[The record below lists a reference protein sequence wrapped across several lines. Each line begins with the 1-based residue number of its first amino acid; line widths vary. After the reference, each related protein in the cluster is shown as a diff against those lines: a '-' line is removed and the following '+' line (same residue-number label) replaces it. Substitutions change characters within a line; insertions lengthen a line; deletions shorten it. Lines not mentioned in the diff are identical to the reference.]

1 MEGGAVLGNRA
12 VSQGLI
18 ELGERIRKRRREV
31 HLSQEAFAEK
41 VGISVNTVSRVEGGQ
56 TAMSIEIFKKMVEI
70 LEVDADDLLG
80 KCPKEKEKNK
90 YDTLVRRIQQ
100 LKENEQKIVMQTME
114 VLIDGINKF
123 HK

>member
-1 MEGGAVLGNRA
+1 MGNRA

-114 VLIDGINKF
+114 VLIDGINKV

>member
-1 MEGGAVLGNRA
+1 MGNRA

-18 ELGERIRKRRREV
+18 ELGERIRKRRQEV

-56 TAMSIEIFKKMVEI
+56 TAMSIGIFKKMVEI

-100 LKENEQKIVMQTME
+100 LKENEQKIVLQTME

>member
-31 HLSQEAFAEK
+31 HLSQEVFAEK

-100 LKENEQKIVMQTME
+100 LKENEQKIVLQTME

>member
-1 MEGGAVLGNRA
+1 LGNRA

-18 ELGERIRKRRREV
+18 ELGERIRKRRQEV

-41 VGISVNTVSRVEGGQ
+41 AGISVNTVSRVEGGQ

-70 LEVDADDLLG
+70 LEVDADELLG

-100 LKENEQKIVMQTME
+100 LKENEQKIVLQTME

>member
-1 MEGGAVLGNRA
+1 MGNRA

-100 LKENEQKIVMQTME
+100 LKENEQKIVLQTMD

>member
-1 MEGGAVLGNRA
+1 MGNRA

-18 ELGERIRKRRREV
+18 ELGEHIRKRRREV

-100 LKENEQKIVMQTME
+100 LKENEQKIVLQTME
-114 VLIDGINKF
+114 VLIYRINKF

>member
-18 ELGERIRKRRREV
+18 ELGERIRKRRQEV

-70 LEVDADDLLG
+70 LEADADDLLG
-80 KCPKEKEKNK
+80 KCPKEKNK

-100 LKENEQKIVMQTME
+100 LKENEQKIVLQTME

>member
-1 MEGGAVLGNRA
+1 MGNRA

-56 TAMSIEIFKKMVEI
+56 TTMSIEIFKKMVEI

>member
-1 MEGGAVLGNRA
+1 MGNRA

-100 LKENEQKIVMQTME
+100 LKENEQKIVLQTME

-123 HK
+123 H

>member
-1 MEGGAVLGNRA
+1 MGNRA

-80 KCPKEKEKNK
+80 KCSKEKEKNK

-100 LKENEQKIVMQTME
+100 LKENEQKIVLQTME

>member
-1 MEGGAVLGNRA
+1 MGNRA

-56 TAMSIEIFKKMVEI
+56 TAMSIEFFKKRVEL
-70 LEVDADDLLG
+70 LEVDADDLVG

>member
-1 MEGGAVLGNRA
+1 MGNCA

-100 LKENEQKIVMQTME
+100 LKENEQKIVLQTME

>member
-100 LKENEQKIVMQTME
+100 LKENEQKIVLQTME

>member
-1 MEGGAVLGNRA
+1 MGNRA

-70 LEVDADDLLG
+70 LEADADDLLG

-100 LKENEQKIVMQTME
+100 LKENEQKIVLQTME

>member
-18 ELGERIRKRRREV
+18 ELGERIRKRRQEV

-56 TAMSIEIFKKMVEI
+56 TAMSIGIFKKMVEI

-100 LKENEQKIVMQTME
+100 LKENEQKIVLQTME

>member
-70 LEVDADDLLG
+70 LEADADDLLG
-80 KCPKEKEKNK
+80 KCPEEKNK

-100 LKENEQKIVMQTME
+100 LKENEQEIVLQTME

>member
-1 MEGGAVLGNRA
+1 MGNRA

-41 VGISVNTVSRVEGGQ
+41 VGISINTVSRVEGGQ

-100 LKENEQKIVMQTME
+100 LKENEQEIVLQTME